1 MIGRKPSFGNL
12 KIETNTKVVKK
23 PNNLAQSS
31 LSVAKS
37 RAGIDYDQQSR
48 SSKQNHAA
56 NPLKKRG
63 KSSEKIQTD
72 SLMVTSATP

>member
-12 KIETNTKVVKK
+12 KIETNTKAVKK

-48 SSKQNHAA
+48 SSKQSHPA

-63 KSSEKIQTD
+63 KSSEKIQAG
-72 SLMVTSATP
+72 SLIATSTSP